1 LVKDI
6 RKRATRNL
14 FIGNLDHNVSEV
26 ELRRA
31 FEKYGIIEE
40 VVIKRPAR
48 GQGGAYAFLKF
59 QNLDMAHR
67 AKVAMSGRV
76 VGRNPIKIGY
86 GKANPT
92 TRLWVGGLGPSTS
105 LAALAREFDRFG
117 SIRTI
122 DYVKGDSFHWQERPA
137 VSAYYSGLCVL
148 EMLLFGSATLHRHCA
163 KLSVEV

>member
-1 LVKDI
+1 LVKHL
-6 RKRATRNL
+6 KRATRNL

-122 DYVKGDSFHWQERPA
+122 DYVKGDSFPLHLQL
-137 VSAYYSGLCVL
+137 SAEGRTRGLALGEPRC
-148 EMLLFGSATLHRHCA
+148 SACA
-163 KLSVEV
+163 CSCADDPVIP

>member
-1 LVKDI
+1 MPEDDQ
-6 RKRATRNL
+6 RATRNL

-105 LAALAREFDRFG
+105 LAAQNTSTKVVRFL
-117 SIRTI
+117 
-122 DYVKGDSFHWQERPA
+122 
-137 VSAYYSGLCVL
+137 VSN
-148 EMLLFGSATLHRHCA
+148 
-163 KLSVEV
+163 

>member
-1 LVKDI
+1 VGAAGA
-6 RKRATRNL
+6 RATRNL

-92 TRLWVGGLGPSTS
+92 TRL
-105 LAALAREFDRFG
+105 
-117 SIRTI
+117 
-122 DYVKGDSFHWQERPA
+122 FH
-137 VSAYYSGLCVL
+137 VFFVCHTT
-148 EMLLFGSATLHRHCA
+148 LLFLRPII
-163 KLSVEV
+163 LVEAQHTSTKVLRFLVSN

>member
-1 LVKDI
+1 MGSSASSS
-6 RKRATRNL
+6 RATRNL

-86 GKANPT
+86 
-92 TRLWVGGLGPSTS
+92 
-105 LAALAREFDRFG
+105 
-117 SIRTI
+117 
-122 DYVKGDSFHWQERPA
+122 DSMF
-137 VSAYYSGLCVL
+137 SLCVCHNPVVFKADH
-148 EMLLFGSATLHRHCA
+148 FGGSPVNLKQNC
-163 KLSVEV
+163 KIFSF

>member
-1 LVKDI
+1 GNGG
-6 RKRATRNL
+6 RSPTTPPPPATRNL

-76 VGRNPIKIGY
+76 VDPSLLHLL
-86 GKANPT
+86 
-92 TRLWVGGLGPSTS
+92 RLF
-105 LAALAREFDRFG
+105 R
-117 SIRTI
+117 
-122 DYVKGDSFHWQERPA
+122 
-137 VSAYYSGLCVL
+137 CVL
-148 EMLLFGSATLHRHCA
+148 QGGRGKRGSFFVLYERLKGWFCIFFSFFFLSCLLLIS
-163 KLSVEV
+163 

>member
-1 LVKDI
+1 MPEDDQ
-6 RKRATRNL
+6 RATRNL

-92 TRLWVGGLGPSTS
+92 TRLWVGGLGPSGRGRGI
-105 LAALAREFDRFG
+105 LCDGRERLLMLFLL
-117 SIRTI
+117 I
-122 DYVKGDSFHWQERPA
+122 
-137 VSAYYSGLCVL
+137 C
-148 EMLLFGSATLHRHCA
+148 LLFISQI
-163 KLSVEV
+163 

>member
-1 LVKDI
+1 ML
-6 RKRATRNL
+6 ATRNL

-105 LAALAREFDRFG
+105 LAVG
-117 SIRTI
+117 S
-122 DYVKGDSFHWQERPA
+122 VSFFFFL
-137 VSAYYSGLCVL
+137 SC
-148 EMLLFGSATLHRHCA
+148 LLFNFINWSLDAFLLVLCLRLEASQEAINTWQKVCY
-163 KLSVEV
+163 

>member
-1 LVKDI
+1 YRDMQ
-6 RKRATRNL
+6 RGNTFSERATRNL

-67 AKVAMSGRV
+67 AKALPPS
-76 VGRNPIKIGY
+76 PQ
-86 GKANPT
+86 GKAQT
-92 TRLWVGGLGPSTS
+92 HSLWLCSVELGQVWEG
-105 LAALAREFDRFG
+105 REAHILTAPQHTQELHPRCFG
-117 SIRTI
+117 S
-122 DYVKGDSFHWQERPA
+122 
-137 VSAYYSGLCVL
+137 VSQN
-148 EMLLFGSATLHRHCA
+148 
-163 KLSVEV
+163 